1 MLVAS
6 GSVAAGPLPLSADSL
21 PVRVPPASPVSLDG
35 HTLTWTTSGVSPI
48 PAGRTDLADDWDGVV
63 YQGSTVNLSG
73 SAVYAMGGGAGF
85 HTGLSQMASLD
96 GGYADGTRIVVPAV
110 EKRQDATGN
119 ATYAMPFSLNLKVPA
134 ALTSKS
140 RPGSSPATDPFAV
153 PVGYVGYVIASMSS
167 RNCADGGCGG
177 PEVILKFAILTAPPT
192 PTAAPKPTLGAPGG
206 SLNEA
211 SEAHLS
217 PFLARYNTD
226 QGYTKYVQIGKDAK
240 YKECLKAV
248 VIVVDP
254 TLKGADGAEVDG
266 SYSLDTNT
274 LKLRNDP
281 RTTPLS
287 DTSMGKRIW
296 HECTHWLEGTKGD
309 TGSFDSQEWAE
320 RNITY
325 MEEVLRGLSALDVME
340 RKAKA
345 GASTAEL
352 RRSWNFYIKVVTAAA
367 KLPEPAKYPPK
378 RAQLRDWF
386 GFNAQDAS
394 IIRKFYATG
403 RALPG
408 AAGKALAAAVR

>member
-1 MLVAS
+1 ME
-6 GSVAAGPLPLSADSL
+6 GSSVSRAGV
-21 PVRVPPASPVSLDG
+21 VRAREHPTSPVSLDG

-63 YQGSTVNLSG
+63 YRGSTVNLSG
-73 SAVYAMGGGAGF
+73 SAVYVMGGGAGF
-85 HTGLSQMASLD
+85 HTGLSQLASLD

-119 ATYAMPFSLNLKVPA
+119 ATYTMPFSLDLKVPA
-134 ALTSKS
+134 AAKTKS
-140 RPGSSPATDPFAV
+140 RSGSATATGPSAV

-177 PEVILKFAILTAPPT
+177 PEVILKFAILSGPPPSAT
-192 PTAAPKPTLGAPGG
+192 PAPKPTSAAPGG

-211 SEAHLS
+211 SEAHLL
-217 PFLARYNTD
+217 PFLTRYNTG
-226 QGYTKYVQIGKDAK
+226 QAYTKYVQIGKEAAF
-240 YKECLKAV
+240 KECLNGPKAV

-266 SYSLDTNT
+266 SYSFDTNT
-274 LKLRNDP
+274 LKLRKDP

-287 DTSMGKRIW
+287 DTSMGLRIW
-296 HECTHWLEGTKGD
+296 HECTHWLEGAKGD
-309 TGSFDSQEWAE
+309 TGSFDRQAWAE

-325 MEEVLRGLSALDVME
+325 MEAVLPALSALDVME

-345 GASTAEL
+345 GASTADL
-352 RRSWNFYIKVVTAAA
+352 RRSWNYYVKVVKAAA
-367 KLPEPAKYPPK
+367 KLPEPAKYSPK
-378 RAQLRDWF
+378 RTQLKDWF

-394 IIRKFYATG
+394 IIKKYYATG
-403 RALPG
+403 KALPG
-408 AAGKALAAAVR
+408 AAGRALAAAVR